1 MLAIAP
7 QVLPLPARPGYLS
20 RPPKHTARS
29 LGCFLNLQGRLI
41 KLTDEKVS
49 ASFAAAQ
56 WQLEGGGVL
65 LRRHLQLSRQSC
77 LLIPRSHNTTVE
89 HVDGKGPTWRSSG
102 SGSPSFKAPYRL
114 PAQVPFRLERVEG
127 KGCIGYRICGLGSS
141 VLPDV
146 PTTLNLVQSLLF
158 TQQGAV
164 EVCLGWTS

>member
-1 MLAIAP
+1 MLKLRPGLLKSSVAKYDVVCRHITLEFGADTPQTLNPASLHPGNRQDPTLMSDSSTMLAIAP

-65 LRRHLQLSRQSC
+65 L
-77 LLIPRSHNTTVE
+77 E
-89 HVDGKGPTWRSSG
+89 APTAVTAVM
-102 SGSPSFKAPYRL
+102 PSDTPL
-114 PAQVPFRLERVEG
+114 
-127 KGCIGYRICGLGSS
+127 
-141 VLPDV
+141 
-146 PTTLNLVQSLLF
+146 
-158 TQQGAV
+158 TQYD
-164 EVCLGWTS
+164 S